1 MRNAIACLI
10 LLPALAAC
18 ASKPR
23 PDYAGDPAFRK
34 AHLACHQQ
42 MMGASAGHGWGI
54 TPNRHV
60 YLMCMQRKGYDV

>member
-1 MRNAIACLI
+1 MRFTIAYLI

-23 PDYAGDPAFRK
+23 PDYSGDPAFRK
-34 AHLACHQQ
+34 THLACHQQ
-42 MMGASAGHGWGI
+42 MMGASPGHGWGI